1 MDLELAQLPVL
12 ERYKLLIG
20 LVIPRP
26 IAWVSTWSE
35 NGVANCAPFSFFNV
49 ISEDPPLCIISFN
62 WRSDREIKH
71 TLKNIRRTGEFV
83 VNLADEGTAN
93 AMHLSGTE
101 LPEAESEFAKFGLTP
116 VPAKMVKHPRIAEAA
131 ASLECRV
138 ERRIEFGPERELVIG
153 EIRHRGGR
161 GHLLQRGYRP
171 GAEPQ
176 EDDVQLRR
184 APAPGALPP
193 DRRARGRR
201 SNAREPGSL
210 VFCGFNS

>member
-1 MDLELAQLPVL
+1 MDLELARLPVL

-26 IAWVSTWSE
+26 IGWVSTWSA

-49 ISEDPPLCIISFN
+49 ISEEPPLCILSFN
-62 WRSDREIKH
+62 RRSDGGMKH

-93 AMHLSGTE
+93 AMHASGDE
-101 LPEAESEFAKFGLTP
+101 IPESESEFARSGLTP
-116 VPAKMVKHPRIAEAA
+116 VPATMVKHPRIGEAA

-153 EIRHRGGR
+153 EI
-161 GHLLQRGYRP
+161 LLIHAREGIVDPKTKRISEERYRP
-171 GAEPQ
+171 VGRLFA
-176 EDDVQLRR
+176 RR
-184 APAPGALPP
+184 YCTTRQRFDLPGDLP
-193 DRRARGRR
+193 
-201 SNAREPGSL
+201 
-210 VFCGFNS
+210 

>member
-1 MDLELAQLPVL
+1 MDLELAQLPPH

-26 IAWVSTWSE
+26 IAWVSTYSE

-49 ISEDPPLCIISFN
+49 ISEEPPLCILSFN

-93 AMHLSGTE
+93 AMHLSASE
-101 LPEAESEFAKFGLTP
+101 LPEAESEFAKYGLTA
-116 VPAKMVKHPRIAEAA
+116 VPAKLVKHPRIGEAA

-138 ERRIEFGPERELVIG
+138 ERRVEFGPERELVVG
-153 EIRHRGGR
+153 EI
-161 GHLLQRGYRP
+161 LLIRARDGIIDPATKRISEDLYRP
-171 GAEPQ
+171 VGRLFANRYCTTRERF
-176 EDDVQLRR
+176 DL
-184 APAPGALPP
+184 PGTLPP
-193 DRRARGRR
+193 GKG
-201 SNAREPGSL
+201 P
-210 VFCGFNS
+210 

>member
-1 MDLELAQLPVL
+1 MDLELARLPVL

-49 ISEDPPLCIISFN
+49 ISEEPPLCIVSFN
-62 WRSDREIKH
+62 RRSDGAMKH

-93 AMHLSGTE
+93 AMHASSAE
-101 LPEAESEFAKFGLTP
+101 LPESESEFTKTGLTP
-116 VPAKMVKHPRIAEAA
+116 VPAKMVKHPRIGEAA

-138 ERRIEFGPERELVIG
+138 ERRIEFGPEREMVIG
-153 EIRHRGGR
+153 EI
-161 GHLLQRGYRP
+161 LLIHAREGVVDPESRRISEANYRP
-171 GAEPQ
+171 I
-176 EDDVQLRR
+176 
-184 APAPGALPP
+184 
-193 DRRARGRR
+193 GRLFGSR
-201 SNAREPGSL
+201 YSTTRQRFNLPGSL
-210 VFCGFNS
+210 PPGELP

>member
-1 MDLELAQLPVL
+1 MDLTLAELPQR

-26 IAWVSTWSE
+26 VAWISTRSA

-49 ISEDPPLCIISFN
+49 ISEEPPLCILSFN
-62 WRSDREIKH
+62 RRSDGEMKH

-93 AMHLSGTE
+93 AMHASSAE
-101 LPEAESEFAKFGLTP
+101 LPEAESEFARTGLTAA
-116 VPAKMVKHPRIAEAA
+116 PALMVKHPRIAEAA

-153 EIRHRGGR
+153 TI
-161 GHLLQRGYRP
+161 LLVHARDGIIDPKTKRISEERYRP
-171 GAEPQ
+171 VGRLYAARYCTTRQ
-176 EDDVQLRR
+176 RFNL
-184 APAPGALPP
+184 PGELP
-193 DRRARGRR
+193 
-201 SNAREPGSL
+201 E
-210 VFCGFNS
+210 